1 MGKSGSDRR
10 MTKWKWV
17 LLVEREESLEYD
29 FIKIF
34 LPLKLVMDGFVGGLG
49 TGEIERTTRRGDGR
63 GQLKTENNWNKID
76 K

>member
-1 MGKSGSDRR
+1 M
-10 MTKWKWV
+10 
-17 LLVEREESLEYD
+17 EREESLEYD

-63 GQLKTENNWNKID
+63 GQLKTENN
-76 K
+76 